1 MFNPYFLP
9 YSQWTNGMLSRKFP
23 VCRINRNGI
32 PKVRTISVTTTGSIV
47 TYSICPWVFKQLCND
62 GLMLL
67 RISQI
72 PSAGA
77 GSSAFTVSL
86 QTSSNP
92 PAGSTGTP
100 LVNGVGAPMTS
111 NEVVNGNYLLI
122 YFNKCDGIFQVV
134 NHIPAAAAAA
144 AEAASETLKA
154 SK

>member
-9 YSQWTNGMLSRKFP
+9 YTQWSNQMLSRRFP
-23 VCRINRNGI
+23 IRRLNGSGI
-32 PKVRTISVTTTGSIV
+32 PELRTIAVTTTGNVV
-47 TYSICPWVFKQLCND
+47 TYSLCPWRFKQLCNE

-134 NHIPAAAAAA
+134 NHIPAAAPAA